1 MLTNFVYRNTPRR
14 RLPVAGATKEQFR
27 LMMQNLL
34 AERLHLKIHMESK
47 EFPAYELVA
56 AKTG

>member
-47 EFPAYELVA
+47 EFPA
-56 AKTG
+56 